1 MSSFAEIALYYL
13 VATLLFGVAL
23 ILMAFFTIGGN

>member
-1 MSSFAEIALYYL
+1 MSFAEIALYY
-13 VATLLFGVAL
+13 VAATLLLGVAL